1 MRTGTS
7 AVLPLNFV
15 CRNAR
20 EHCDNKHVSTQ
31 NWLREA
37 KMVVGRT
44 LQVGLITVV
53 LLSGMGI
60 APASSARATA
70 ANTTVE
76 GQELA
81 NDTLRQ
87 MLDGMGME
95 PKALSK
101 GYLVALKQDTWTIN
115 LQVVISDNKLKIGL
129 NANLGKIEDPD
140 SVTASQWRA
149 LLIANGDV
157 DPSAFYFDKDQK
169 KLYLHRSFD
178 NRAVTPAFLRGQIEN
193 FAANVRGTE
202 PLWKFTK

>member
-1 MRTGTS
+1 
-7 AVLPLNFV
+7 
-15 CRNAR
+15 
-20 EHCDNKHVSTQ
+20 
-31 NWLREA
+31 
-37 KMVVGRT
+37 MVVGRT